1 MKSIRHDRVLRAY
14 LNDIKPFKQL
24 PRAEEIELIKQYQAT
39 RDKKI
44 LHQICHANLRFVVSV
59 AAEFRNERMGIDIKD
74 LINDGN
80 LGLIKAVERF
90 NIKKNV
96 KFLSY
101 AVWWIRQAIFT
112 SLYENGR
119 LVRCPVNKISLIK
132 TISKMYETMSMQEI
146 SKKLKIPEKELNEV
160 MFYEAVSMDKEL
172 SNNKDDSFTLH
183 DKLFQEEDLDGPL
196 EKAQLLKI
204 LLKIL
209 TEREKFIV
217 RRSYIERMP
226 LHIIGKD
233 LKLTKE
239 RTRQIKQKAL
249 LKMKN
254 FYLKSP
260 RLNTEYSVDIFT
272 RKRRKNG
279 KGNNSVP
286 NNGKCCS

>member
-39 RDKKI
+39 RDKKT

>member
-39 RDKKI
+39 KDNKI